1 MGSRGVLVALAVV
14 ALTVGACGGGG
25 GSSLTAA
32 QLRQRTNAQCRGLA
46 DAAGELDAASDP
58 SVTGKAVTQHVHR
71 AVVLLRARYR
81 AIGALDAPD
90 DLDETM
96 ERFVDLFERYA
107 EELDDLGKQAKA
119 GQVPI
124 QSNPC
129 DRFRCPARA
138 AMLRPSTGTKT
149 RKPQAAESPMP
160 RQMDSASSIV
170 SIRSSA

>member
-1 MGSRGVLVALAVV
+1 MGSRGVLVALAAVTL
-14 ALTVGACGGGG
+14 AVGACGGG

-58 SVTGKAVTQHVHR
+58 SVTGKAVTQHIHR

-90 DLDETM
+90 DLDETL

-119 GQVPI
+119 GQTLA
-124 QSNPC
+124 QLQQQHQ
-129 DRFRCPARA
+129 DRVRSLNDLTERA
-138 AMLRPSTGTKT
+138 NTIAGNEGFADCISGT
-149 RKPQAAESPMP
+149 
-160 RQMDSASSIV
+160 V
-170 SIRSSA
+170 